1 MGKTPGTE
9 SKTHKA
15 SMIFLVDHNLERHAV
30 VLLGNIANQG
40 WLEAV
45 PIRFVFFQEVELS
58 IDSNDRIV
66 WHVAQANQM
75 ILLTANRK
83 MKGKDALEKVLREEN
98 KSDSLPV
105 ITIGNAD
112 RVLDERAYRD
122 QCVDRL
128 LEIVID
134 IENYMGVGRLFIP

>member
-1 MGKTPGTE
+1 
-9 SKTHKA
+9 
-15 SMIFLVDHNLERHAV
+15 MIFLIDHNLERHAV
-30 VLLGNIANQG
+30 ILLGNLASQG
-40 WLEAV
+40 WLEV
-45 PIRFVFFQEVELS
+45 IPIRFASFQEVELD
-58 IDSNDRIV
+58 IDSNDRMV
-66 WHVAQANQM
+66 WRVAQANQM

-98 KSDSLPV
+98 KPDSLPV

-122 QCVDRL
+122 QCLDRL

-134 IENYMGVGRLFIP
+134 VENYRGVGRLFIP

>member
-1 MGKTPGTE
+1 
-9 SKTHKA
+9 
-15 SMIFLVDHNLERHAV
+15 MIFLVDHNLERHAV

>member
-1 MGKTPGTE
+1 MN
-9 SKTHKA
+9 
-15 SMIFLVDHNLERHAV
+15 FLIDHNLERHAV

-40 WLEAV
+40 WLEN
-45 PIRFVFFQEVELS
+45 ISISFISFQEVELS
-58 IDSNDRIV
+58 VDSNDRVV
-66 WHVAQANQM
+66 WRVAQANQM
-75 ILLTANRK
+75 ILLTANRR

-98 KSDSLPV
+98 TSNSLPV

-112 RVLDERAYRD
+112 RVLDERTYRD